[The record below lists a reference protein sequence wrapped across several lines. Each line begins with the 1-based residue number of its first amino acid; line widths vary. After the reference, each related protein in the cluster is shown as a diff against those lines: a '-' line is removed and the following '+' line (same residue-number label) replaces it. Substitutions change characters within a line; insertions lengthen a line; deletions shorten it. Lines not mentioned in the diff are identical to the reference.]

1 MVCTVGTDPTVSIV
15 RFALCGVVPVY
26 YSSVDLDST
35 LFRSQQNSVDMMS
48 TDASYAGLKLEL
60 REHSFEACQVCRDSL
75 TAR

>member
-15 RFALCGVVPVY
+15 RFALCGVVPVC